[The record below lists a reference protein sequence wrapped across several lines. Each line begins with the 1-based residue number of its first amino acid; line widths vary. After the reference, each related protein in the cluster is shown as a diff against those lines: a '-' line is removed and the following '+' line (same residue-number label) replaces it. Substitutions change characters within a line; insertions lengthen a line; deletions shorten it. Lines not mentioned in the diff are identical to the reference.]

1 MFAPEMP
8 PVDLPEFF
16 GKMAEFRKVVSEVDI
31 GALPPEKAELLKGLL
46 KEFDSSA
53 ATLKAELPG
62 ILDDLRSE
70 YREAVASAEN
80 EHASNMAAIE
90 KARQRLADAP
100 ARQAE
105 RARALAEASAKV
117 KEEREKAD
125 LAAAAEMLAGK
136 PKTLPFSPGSELTKE
151 LLSSGGAPPPGTKS
165 RPAKSIGNIWDNWDP
180 NHKPDLEAI
189 EKLLRDSDIIMVTP
203 NWLEK
208 LRSRP
213 RQ

>member
-16 GKMAEFRKVVSEVDI
+16 GKMSEFRKVVSEVDI
-31 GALPPEKAELLKGLL
+31 GALPQEKAELFRGLL

-70 YREAVASAEN
+70 YKEAVASAEN

-125 LAAAAEMLAGK
+125 MAAAAEMLAGK
-136 PKTLPFSPGSELTKE
+136 PKTLPFSPGGELTKE
-151 LLSSGGAPPPGTKS
+151 LLSLGGAPPSTKG
-165 RPAKSIGNIWDNWDP
+165 RPAKPIGNIWDDWDP

-189 EKLLRDSDIIMVTP
+189 EKLLRDSDIIMVDP

-213 RQ
+213 MQ

>member
-1 MFAPEMP
+1 MSFPELPEME
-8 PVDLPEFF
+8 LSEFF
-16 GKMAEFRKVVSEVDI
+16 GKMTEFRKAISEVDI
-31 GALPPEKAELLKGLL
+31 GTLPTEKADFFKGLL

-53 ATLKAELPG
+53 STLKAELPG
-62 ILDDLRSE
+62 LLDDLRSE
-70 YREAVASAEN
+70 YKEAVASAEN

-136 PKTLPFSPGSELTKE
+136 PKTLPFSPGDELTKE
-151 LLSSGGAPPPGTKS
+151 LLSLGVAPPSTKR
-165 RPAKSIGNIWDNWDP
+165 RPAKPIGNIWDDWDP

-189 EKLLRDSDIIMVTP
+189 EKLLRDSDIIIVAP

-213 RQ
+213 MQ